1 MVFLMVQILLVDD
14 VYTARS
20 LIERVLS
27 RVGGY
32 EVRSVGSGTEALA
45 AALAA
50 PPALIILDVSMPSM
64 DGPTTLASLR
74 THGLRCPVLAYTA
87 RKEQQPGEFIAQ
99 GFSAYVSKDGN
110 LSDLLAAVRAV
121 LGRSEHL

>member
-1 MVFLMVQILLVDD
+1 MVQILLVDD

-32 EVRSVGSGTEALA
+32 QVRSVGSGTEAVV
-45 AALAA
+45 AALVT
-50 PPALIILDVSMPSM
+50 PPALIILDVSMPGM
-64 DGPTTLASLR
+64 DGPTTLATLR
-74 THGLRCPVLAYTA
+74 AHGLSCPVLAYTA

-110 LSDLLAAVRAV
+110 LSDLLAAVRVA
-121 LGRSEHL
+121 LGHY

>member
-1 MVFLMVQILLVDD
+1 MVQILLVDD

-32 EVRSVGSGTEALA
+32 EVRSVGSGAEAVV
-45 AALAA
+45 AALVA
-50 PPALIILDVSMPSM
+50 PPALIILDISMPGM
-64 DGPTTLASLR
+64 DGPTTLATLR
-74 THGLRCPVLAYTA
+74 AHGLSCPVLAYTA

-99 GFSAYVSKDGN
+99 GFSAYVAKDGN
-110 LSDLLAAVRAV
+110 LSDLLAAVRSA
-121 LGRSEHL
+121 LGGHTPM